1 MNRPKRV
8 VAKPSRYKTTSSE
21 DEVDRRPSKRIPN
34 LSTIT
39 DAEIDNDI
47 GDLRRILEDPST
59 NMDKTNYNIYS
70 QSQQPQQQTHSPQI
84 STNTHTYIEPIP
96 ITYPTLST
104 VSHTQNNDN
113 IIYNLD
119 SATSISTHTHT
130 DGVIFN
136 NTSNAYGTQF
146 QEKPRSCDAP
156 FNNYQVNTRNCGH
169 NYQEGNMRSCRL
181 MHSQANTAG
190 SSEKLDR

>member
-8 VAKPSRYKTTSSE
+8 TAKPSRYKTTSSE
-21 DEVDRRPSKRIPN
+21 DEVDRYPSKRVPN

-47 GDLRRILEDPST
+47 GDLRRILKDPST
-59 NMDKTNYNIYS
+59 NLDKTNYNIYS

-84 STNTHTYIEPIP
+84 STNTHTYIEPIS
-96 ITYPTLST
+96 ITYPTLLT

-119 SATSISTHTHT
+119 SATSISTHTQM
-130 DGVIFN
+130 VLFSII
-136 NTSNAYGTQF
+136 
-146 QEKPRSCDAP
+146 P
-156 FNNYQVNTRNCGH
+156 V
-169 NYQEGNMRSCRL
+169 
-181 MHSQANTAG
+181 MHMELNFRKNR
-190 SSEKLDR
+190 EVVMHPLIIIR